1 MGFVSRSPAGGT
13 AGRGKAGPR
22 SPCPVA
28 GALDLV
34 GDRWTLLV
42 LRDLLAGKSRY
53 GQFLASPEGIST
65 NLLAD
70 RLQRLEAAGLVI
82 AVPYSEHPVR
92 VDYRLT
98 PAGQA
103 LSSVVEAL
111 ATWGLAHLPGT
122 RSVQDRLR
130 GEGGQQG

>member
-1 MGFVSRSPAGGT
+1 MSRTPAPGAGG
-13 AGRGKAGPR
+13 RGSGLSKAAAR

-42 LRDLLAGKSRY
+42 LRDLLAGRTRY

-70 RLQRLEAAGLVI
+70 RLQRMEAAGLI
-82 AVPYSEHPVR
+82 TAIPYSEHPVR
-92 VDYRLT
+92 MDYRLT
-98 PAGQA
+98 PAGRA
-103 LSSVVEAL
+103 LRPVVDAL
-111 ATWGLAHLPGT
+111 ATWGLVHLPGT
-122 RSVQDRLR
+122 SPRLVF
-130 GEGGQQG
+130 ESAN

>member
-1 MGFVSRSPAGGT
+1 MPRTPTPGAGSRVSGLS
-13 AGRGKAGPR
+13 KAVAR

-42 LRDLLAGKSRY
+42 LRDLLTGKTRY
-53 GQFLASPEGIST
+53 GEFLASPEGIST

-70 RLQRLEAAGLVI
+70 RLQRMEAAGLI
-82 AVPYSEHPVR
+82 TAIPYSEHPVR
-92 VDYRLT
+92 MDYRLT
-98 PAGQA
+98 PAGRA
-103 LSSVVEAL
+103 LRPVVDAL

-122 RSVQDRLR
+122 SPQLVFESAAD
-130 GEGGQQG
+130 